1 MAYWMSRLPPE
12 IQAKFAAYREG
23 RKSELL
29 TLEEC
34 RTIVRTLR
42 VMILLR
48 PECETEL
55 AISLKRFAGLARMK
69 RKRAREAAARILE

>member
-1 MAYWMSRLPPE
+1 MANWISRLPPE
-12 IQAKFAAYREG
+12 IQAKFAAYREH

-29 TLEEC
+29 TFEEC
-34 RTIVRTLR
+34 RTIVRTLHII
-42 VMILLR
+42 VLLR
-48 PECETEL
+48 PEREAEL